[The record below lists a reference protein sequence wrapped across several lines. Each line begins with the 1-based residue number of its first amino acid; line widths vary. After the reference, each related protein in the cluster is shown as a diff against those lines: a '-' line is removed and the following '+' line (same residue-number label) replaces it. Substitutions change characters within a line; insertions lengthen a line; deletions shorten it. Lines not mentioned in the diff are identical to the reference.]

1 MDLVHGLVA
10 CFSRMTWQQV
20 VIQHACLVFKE
31 VNQPAVRVGPERFKR
46 IIIIKLKSIVLY
58 VPALPRVKSDT
69 EKEVVWMDYKQVTT
83 AR

>member
-1 MDLVHGLVA
+1 MLVY
-10 CFSRMTWQQV
+10 CRIQV
-20 VIQHACLVFKE
+20 ELKRPGESWTREIQE
-31 VNQPAVRVGPERFKR
+31 NY
-46 IIIIKLKSIVLY
+46 KLKSIVLY